1 MFVLIILSANTS
13 NKMIEFFIKLHVSC
27 LAGFIV
33 ELPHTKC
40 AQQSPIALCWD
51 GTKTVAKTYR
61 ISLSFSS
68 ALRCYPKTSRLI
80 TYIFSISKVCKFE
93 ITLAIWKLTRIPCKV
108 SAAPVQ
114 FLLKRL
120 KLLRRRRQWECHWK
134 NVLAFFETF
143 LILKQLKQG
152 RLA

>member
-61 ISLSFSS
+61 ISLSFS
-68 ALRCYPKTSRLI
+68 
-80 TYIFSISKVCKFE
+80 
-93 ITLAIWKLTRIPCKV
+93 
-108 SAAPVQ
+108 
-114 FLLKRL
+114 FLLFPSARHPPPPPLQTKPYDAIQ
-120 KLLRRRRQWECHWK
+120 KL
-134 NVLAFFETF
+134 V
-143 LILKQLKQG
+143 G
-152 RLA
+152 